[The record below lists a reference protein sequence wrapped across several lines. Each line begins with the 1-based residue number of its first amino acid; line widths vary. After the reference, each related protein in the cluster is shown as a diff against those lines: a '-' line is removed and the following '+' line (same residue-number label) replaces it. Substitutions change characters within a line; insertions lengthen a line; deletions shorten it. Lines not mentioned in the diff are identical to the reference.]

1 MSPRQKQILWTVL
14 LAINFAVGFAIFRML
29 WEASH

>member
-1 MSPRQKQILWTVL
+1 MNPRHTQILWTVL